1 MGRYRDHSTSCAS
14 FLGSV
19 KCFVFASR
27 IFSTESL
34 AEPDCMGQHYDVIV
48 IGGGHNGL
56 VNAAYLAKA
65 GKKVV
70 VLERR
75 HVLGGAAVTEEIFP
89 GFLFSECSYVVSLLR
104 PEIIRELDLPRHGL
118 EILPLDGTFTPMPN
132 GDHLWRVNDHT
143 KTVREIRRHSRVDA
157 EAYEEFSKMMVPM
170 CRFVKPILSMI
181 PPDPTT
187 LNPRDLKQ
195 FLFLLQRFRE
205 LSSDERYTLVQ
216 LMTMSSADFLDQW
229 FETDVLKATMSA
241 SGIIGTFLGV
251 RSPGTAYVLLH
262 HYMGEIDGA
271 FRSWG
276 FARGGTGAISD
287 AIASAARE
295 AGVEIRVRSPV
306 ARIRV
311 KDGHT
316 TGVVLANGD
325 EIAADLVLSSVDPN
339 LTFLKFIDAKE
350 LPGEFLDEVRRY
362 KFRGS
367 SGKVNLALDALPA
380 FRCLPGDGPHLR
392 GALSI
397 SPSVDYMERAY
408 DQAKY
413 GEFSR
418 RPYIDMGIPTLTDP
432 SVAPPGKHILSCFVQ
447 YAPYKLRDGNWD
459 AQREAFGN
467 TVVDT
472 IAEYAPNIRDIIL
485 HKQVLTPLDLEREF
499 GLTEGNIFQ
508 GELTLEQLFF
518 ARPVP
523 GWAQYTTPIRNLWM
537 CGSATHPGGGI
548 MGAPARNC
556 ALRILGRT

>member
-1 MGRYRDHSTSCAS
+1 M
-14 FLGSV
+14 
-19 KCFVFASR
+19 
-27 IFSTESL
+27 TESARPNL
-34 AEPDCMGQHYDVIV
+34 SMKYDAVV

-56 VNAAYLAKA
+56 TAAAYLGKA
-65 GKKVV
+65 GRKVL

-75 HVLGGAAVTEEIFP
+75 HVVGGAAVTEEVFP
-89 GFLFSECSYVVSLLR
+89 GFKFSVCSYVVSLLR

-132 GDHLWRVNDHT
+132 GDYLWRVNDHA
-143 KTVREIRRHSRVDA
+143 KTRREIARHSRLDA
-157 EAYEEFSKMMVPM
+157 EAYDEYGKAMVETA
-170 CRFVKPILSMI
+170 RFVKPILNMT
-181 PPDPTT
+181 PPDP
-187 LNPRDLKQ
+187 LSRDP
-195 FLFLLQRFRE
+195 RE
-205 LSSDERYTLVQ
+205 LAVFWSLARRFSRLADADRYNQLQ
-216 LMTMSSADFLDQW
+216 LMTMSAVDFLDQW
-229 FETDVLKATMSA
+229 FETDVLKATMAA
-241 SGIIGTFLGV
+241 SGIIGTFLGI

-276 FARGGTGAISD
+276 FARGGTGAISN
-287 AIASAARE
+287 AIADAARE
-295 AGVEIRVRSPV
+295 AGVEIRMRAGV
-306 ARIRV
+306 ARIEV
-311 KDGHT
+311 KGGRA

-325 EIAADLVLSSVDPN
+325 EVTADVVLSSVDPN
-339 LTFLKFIDAKE
+339 QTFLKFIDERE
-350 LPGEFLDEVRRY
+350 LPRDFVDEVRRY

-367 SGKVNLALDALPA
+367 SAKVNLALDALPN
-380 FRCLPGDGPHLR
+380 FTCLPGDGPHLR

-418 RPYIDMGIPTLTDP
+418 RPYIDMVIPSLTDP

-447 YAPYKLRDGNWD
+447 YAPYKLASDTWD
-459 AQREAFGN
+459 EQREAFGDA
-467 TVVDT
+467 VIDT
-472 IAEYAPNIRDIIL
+472 LAVYAPNIRDIIL
-485 HKQVLTPLDLEREF
+485 HQQVVTPLDLEREW

-508 GELTLEQLFF
+508 GEMTPEQLFF

-548 MGAPARNC
+548 MGAPGRNA
-556 ALRILGRT
+556 ALRILKRSRGWRANS